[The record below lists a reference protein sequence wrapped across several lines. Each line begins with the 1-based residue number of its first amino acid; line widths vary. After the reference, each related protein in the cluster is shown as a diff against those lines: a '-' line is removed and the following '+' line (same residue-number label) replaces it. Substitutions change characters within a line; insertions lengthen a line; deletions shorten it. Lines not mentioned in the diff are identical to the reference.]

1 MSHKS
6 FLASLISAVV
16 AANTES
22 SKELLFTAPVYA
34 DCTGDG
40 TIGFLAGADYM
51 IGREGRNEFNEPTA
65 PVVKDKMTMGSS
77 APSATGMMTNS
88 YKIRYLTSVSHFI
101 VYDYTKNEI
110 ISCGQIHNQSNSFKS
125 VGINILRRTPF
136 W

>member
-1 MSHKS
+1 MYRELSPEV
-6 FLASLISAVV
+6 I
-16 AANTES
+16 
-22 SKELLFTAPVYA
+22 KEL
-34 DCTGDG
+34 
-40 TIGFLAGADYM
+40 AGEVA
-51 IGREGRNEFNEPTA
+51 IIVAINKLVFSHEE
-65 PVVKDKMTMGSS
+65 MTMGSS